1 MKKTIL
7 LLLVCLILPVSMVHA
22 ENKGGKGYFMKH
34 MMHAN
39 PVPNYVAVIKKNS
52 QALNMSTEQMD
63 QVMAWNKAN
72 GPKMHDMVMSV
83 IVGEKQL
90 AEASMSGVSAEEIL
104 AMAEK
109 VHKTRL
115 DIIAGKTRCRDRM
128 LKILDDEQWTKLVAM
143 VSTK

>member
-1 MKKTIL
+1 MKKTTL
-7 LLLVCLILPVSMVHA
+7 LLLACLFLPATLVHA
-22 ENKGGKGYFMKH
+22 ENAGGQGHFMKY

-52 QALNMSTEQMD
+52 QALNISKDQMD

-83 IVGEKQL
+83 IAGEKQM
-90 AEASMSGVSAEEIL
+90 AEASMSGVSADEIM

-109 VHKTRL
+109 VHKTRM
-115 DIIAGKTRCRDRM
+115 DIISGKTRCRDRM
-128 LKILDDEQWTKLVAM
+128 LKILDDEQWIKLTAM
-143 VSTK
+143 VSAM